1 MAAIYRD
8 DPRFGT
14 TLAKTSCPRQ
24 RDICDNGVV
33 SSVLSISNGTPYT
46 IPKCSE
52 TSKFKF
58 TLDPDE
64 STDGCCV
71 VDTSNDTC
79 GKYVPVSATYDKE
92 YHNIGIQFSDVS
104 LNNPAMIENT
114 RPICHS
120 APIRARTI
128 KLDKFFITI
137 SLSTLAIIGAAL
149 MGGCYEFW
157 FKYGSGEVKGNGCY
171 RIEKTSWR
179 ANYRKEELSPIEW
192 SFPTN
197 IQDYPYTLTNG
208 TTFDPVYSFLQFDD
222 APLNANSTFWE
233 RARKSVIAI
242 YKALQ
247 INFLLTLIFS
257 RKLISFTLTAVSKKY
272 DQIHP
277 IAKHLAFLLI
287 TGILF
292 YIIAEITGIQQWNI
306 GIGFIFF
313 LLLILS
319 LLAMCLVILSTN
331 CMSYFSHSVFN
342 ESIGTK
348 IGVSLNDYHELFSG
362 VFYPVFSIKDFSEQV
377 FNTLK
382 NMLLG
387 TLSIIT
393 GSCAFGTGFI
403 GAILGLCYMVI
414 SLFCNIFFVPLFMG
428 SKCLFTIITEH
439 SDLLIILF
447 CLSIVI
453 SSHLHLNSTTTI
465 VIALL
470 VGIIVLY
477 KMYTVLNSKSK

>member
-1 MAAIYRD
+1 MTAIYRDAIYRD

-24 RDICDNGVV
+24 RDICDNGLV
-33 SSVLSISNGTPYT
+33 SSVLSISNGTPYI

-64 STDGCCV
+64 SPDGCCV

-79 GKYVPVSATYDKE
+79 GKYVPGSATYDKE

-157 FKYGSGEVKGNGCY
+157 FKYGTKDTQDKDRCY
-171 RIEKTSWR
+171 NINNHIGTSVSQIEF
-179 ANYRKEELSPIEW
+179 
-192 SFPTN
+192 SFPIN
-197 IQDYPYTLTNG
+197 IAAYPYKTG
-208 TTFDPVYSFLQFDD
+208 TDFDFPYSWLQF
-222 APLNANSTFWE
+222 APVSTDISGSDRFWL
-233 RARKSVIAI
+233 SWFTVG
-242 YKALQ
+242 KAFK
-247 INFLLTLIFS
+247 INFLLMLIFS
-257 RKLISFTLTAVSKKY
+257 RVFISKALTVVSRQYKKFTNPIFKNAV
-272 DQIHP
+272 
-277 IAKHLAFLLI
+277 FLVI
-287 TGILF
+287 SGILF
-292 YIIAEITGIQQWNI
+292 YIISETTGIQQWNI

-313 LLLILS
+313 LLLIVVAIAMIFVLIAAFVSYLS
-319 LLAMCLVILSTN
+319 NSNYNSGFSAMTGVIL
-331 CMSYFSHSVFN
+331 
-342 ESIGTK
+342 ESR
-348 IGVSLNDYHELFSG
+348 HELFHG
-362 VFYPVFSIKDFSEQV
+362 IYYPVWG
-377 FNTLK
+377 LPK
-382 NMLLG
+382 NDPNRGMNFVCNIPLII
-387 TLSIIT
+387 LSFIT
-393 GSCAFGTGFI
+393 GSCALGTGFL
-403 GAILGLCYMVI
+403 GALLGLCYMVV
-414 SLFCNIFFVPLFMG
+414 SLFCNIFFVPICFRYD
-428 SKCLFTIITEH
+428 CLFKIITEH
-439 SDLLIILF
+439 SELLIILF

-477 KMYTVLNSKSK
+477 KMYTGLNSKSK